1 MITIDGSKGEGGG
14 QMIRSSLS
22 LAALTG
28 EAVRLQNIRAGRARP
43 GLMRQ
48 HLTAAH
54 AVAEICGGHLSGA
67 EIGASEISLQPGS
80 VRAGDYSFSIGSAG
94 SANLVLQTVLP
105 LLLHA
110 DGPSTVKV
118 SGGTHNSASPPFDFL
133 EECFLPALRMIGHD
147 VSARINAYGFYPA
160 GGGEIEVSITPQAE
174 LSELVLTE
182 RGPEQWRSVEAVI
195 ANLSGDIA
203 KRELAAA
210 GDALGI
216 DEEDRRI
223 TTRASTGPGNVLFA
237 RVEYEHLRAVFAQFG
252 EKGTSAEQV
261 ARRLAKSVKTFAAS
275 SAAVTHHLADQLLLP
290 MALAKG
296 GRFTTLRPSL
306 HAETNAEIVSKFTGR
321 KLEFAEAG
329 SIYSCSVI

>member
-28 EAVRLQNIRAGRARP
+28 ESVRLQNIRAGRARP

-48 HLTAAH
+48 HLTAAN

-80 VRAGDYSFSIGSAG
+80 IRAGNYSFSIGSAG

-133 EECFLPALRMIGHD
+133 EECFLPALRRMGHD
-147 VSARINAYGFYPA
+147 VSAKINAYGFYPA
-160 GGGEIEVSITPQAE
+160 GGGEIEVSVTPQTE

-182 RGPEQWRSVEAVI
+182 RGQEQWRSVEAVI
-195 ANLSGDIA
+195 ANLFGDIA
-203 KRELAAA
+203 KRELATA

-216 DEEDRRI
+216 DEDDRRI
-223 TTRASTGPGNVLFA
+223 TTRASNGPGNVVFA
-237 RVEYEHLRAVFAQFG
+237 RVEYENLRAVFAQFG

-261 ARRLAKSVKTFAAS
+261 AKRLAKSVKTFAAS
-275 SAAVTHHLADQLLLP
+275 QAAVTHHLADQLLLP

-296 GRFTTLRPSL
+296 GQFTTLRPSL
-306 HAETNAEIVSKFTGR
+306 HATSNADIISKFTGR
-321 KLEFAEAG
+321 QLTFEDVNG
-329 SIYSCSVI
+329 LNVCTVR